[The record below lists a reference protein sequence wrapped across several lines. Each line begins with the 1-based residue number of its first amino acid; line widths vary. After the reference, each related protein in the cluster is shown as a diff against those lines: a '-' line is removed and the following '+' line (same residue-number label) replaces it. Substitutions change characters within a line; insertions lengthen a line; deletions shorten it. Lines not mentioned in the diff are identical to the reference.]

1 MRYFTALLLLIAF
14 SCTLPACAQKAKF
27 PTQNAKPKKVSKKA
41 AAQEARLNAT
51 KAKNEAG
58 PVLTFERTR
67 CFGKCPAYVMQVFAD
82 GRVAY
87 EGRRD
92 VPVMGT
98 KEFKLPA
105 ATVAD
110 LLRTAQE
117 AHFDQFQ
124 NRYSQN
130 TSDLPST
137 VVTIRQP
144 NGQLKTVSVEE
155 GEPANVRMFITYLA
169 HQLDPLAQ
177 VGGVDK

>member
-1 MRYFTALLLLIAF
+1 MRCFTVMLLLVAF
-14 SCTLPACAQKAKF
+14 SFTLPACAQKAKSA
-27 PTQNAKPKKVSKKA
+27 TQKAKTQKASKKA
-41 AAQEARLNAT
+41 AAEEARLNAL

-58 PVLTFERTR
+58 PVLAFERTR

-92 VPVMGT
+92 VPVIGS
-98 KEFKLPA
+98 KEFKLSTA
-105 ATVAD
+105 AVAD
-110 LLRTAQE
+110 MLRTAQE

-124 NRYSQN
+124 DRYSQN

-144 NGQLKTVSVEE
+144 SGQLKTVSVEE
-155 GEPANVRMFITYLA
+155 GEPANVRMFIAYLA
-169 HQLDPLAQ
+169 NQFDALAQ
-177 VGGVDK
+177 VEGVDK

>member
-1 MRYFTALLLLIAF
+1 MRYFTALLLLVAF
-14 SCTLPACAQKAKF
+14 NCTLPACAQPAQP
-27 PTQNAKPKKVSKKA
+27 PTQKVKSQKASKKA
-41 AAQEARLNAT
+41 AAREARLAAA
-51 KAKNEAG
+51 KAKNEVG

-92 VPVMGT
+92 VPVMGP
-98 KEFKLPA
+98 KEFKLPT

-110 LLRTAQE
+110 MLRTAKE
-117 AHFDQFQ
+117 AHFDQFED
-124 NRYSQN
+124 RYSRH
-130 TSDLPST
+130 TSDLPS
-137 VVTIRQP
+137 VVVSIRQSF
-144 NGQLKTVSVEE
+144 GQLKTVSVEE

-169 HQLDPLAQ
+169 TQFDSLAQ